1 MARKAQLGE
10 FEQLVLLAI
19 LRLNDEAFGLGV
31 RRELEKRAHRSVSR
45 GAFYATLDRLEA
57 KKLVR
62 WKAEP
67 PNENR
72 GGIPQRRYE
81 VTAAGIRTL
90 SASRNTLLGMWQGVE
105 AILERPE

>member
-1 MARKAQLGE
+1 MPRKAPLGE
-10 FEQLVLLAI
+10 FEQLVLLAV
-19 LRLNDEAFGLGV
+19 LRLKDQAFGLGI

-45 GAFYATLDRLEA
+45 GAFYATLDRLER
-57 KKLVR
+57 KNLVR

-81 VTAAGIRTL
+81 VTKAGIRTL
-90 SASRNTLLGMWQGVE
+90 ATSRSTLLSMWQGVE

>member
-1 MARKAQLGE
+1 MPRKAPLGE

-19 LRLNDEAFGLGV
+19 LRLNDQAFGLGV
-31 RRELEKRAHRSVSR
+31 RRELEKRANRTVSR

-57 KKLVR
+57 KNLIR
-62 WKAEP
+62 WRAEP
-67 PNENR
+67 PTENR

-81 VTAAGIRTL
+81 VTEAGIRAL
-90 SASRNTLLGMWQGVE
+90 SAYRNTLLSMWRGVE